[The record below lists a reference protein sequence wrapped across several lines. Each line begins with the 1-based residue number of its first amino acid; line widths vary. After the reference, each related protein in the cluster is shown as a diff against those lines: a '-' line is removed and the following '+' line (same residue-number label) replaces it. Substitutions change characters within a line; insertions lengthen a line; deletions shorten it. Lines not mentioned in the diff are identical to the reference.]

1 MSDAYFSLPRTTR
14 AGDWFEKILP
24 SLGLRLPAAAETPWT
39 AVHVHGVG
47 GGTWSLRVHAGK
59 LEVVRGAVAGVW
71 LQWSMTTGHFREALA
86 GALRDRSA
94 AALQK
99 LGLPLAI
106 PDLSRA
112 QLDRL
117 NWQKL
122 QGLKGS
128 IAFALADRK
137 MADTYRYVLTLGPGA
152 AALDTP
158 DAQIDADLDDL
169 LALAVART
177 PPLKLLASG
186 KLRVAG
192 KTELPMQALTAL
204 LASAAG
210 S

>member
-14 AGDWFEKILP
+14 AGDWFEKIMPALA
-24 SLGLRLPAAAETPWT
+24 LRLPVGAETPWT
-39 AVHVHGVG
+39 AVHVQGVG
-47 GGTWSLRVHAGK
+47 GGSWSLRLHAGK
-59 LEVVRGAVAGVW
+59 LEVMRGTVAGTW
-71 LQWSMTTGHFREALA
+71 LHWSMSAAHFREALA

-94 AALQK
+94 AGLRQ
-99 LGLPLAI
+99 LGLPLEI

-112 QLDRL
+112 PLQRL
-117 NWQKL
+117 GWGKL
-122 QGLKGS
+122 QALRGS
-128 IAFALADRK
+128 IAFALADRQ
-137 MADTYRYVLTLGPGA
+137 MADSYRYVLTLGPA
-152 AALDTP
+152 PAALESA

-204 LASAAG
+204 LNP
-210 S
+210 